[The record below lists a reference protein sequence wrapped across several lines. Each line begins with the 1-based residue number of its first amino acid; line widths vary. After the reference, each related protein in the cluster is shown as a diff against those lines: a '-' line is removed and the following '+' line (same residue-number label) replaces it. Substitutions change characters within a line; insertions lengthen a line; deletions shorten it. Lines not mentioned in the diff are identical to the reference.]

1 MKFYTADGVYY
12 LTKQEAE
19 KRAREAAA
27 ESYYDVTVERV
38 EIDTTRDNIL
48 RMLNVD
54 GGHTVDKGVVY
65 TAKAKLKR
73 GRDDQ

>member
-1 MKFYTADGVYY
+1 MKFYTADGVYF
-12 LTKQEAE
+12 LTKESAE
-19 KRAREAAA
+19 RAARQSATN
-27 ESYYDVTVERV
+27 SYYDVDVERV
-38 EIDTTRDNIL
+38 EVETTRENIL

-54 GGHTVDKGVVY
+54 GGHTVSKEIVY